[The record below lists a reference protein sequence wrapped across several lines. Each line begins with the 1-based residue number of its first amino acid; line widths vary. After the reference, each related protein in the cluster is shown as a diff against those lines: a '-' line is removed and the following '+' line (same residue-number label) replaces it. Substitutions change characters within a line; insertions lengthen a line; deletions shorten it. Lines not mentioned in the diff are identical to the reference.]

1 MKKKSK
7 KETGNATRARVK
19 NEIDEGRMTKS
30 AREGELNRVAG
41 RTVPVPG

>member
-7 KETGNATRARVK
+7 KETGDATRAGVK
-19 NEIDEGRMTKS
+19 KEIDEGRMTKS
-30 AREGELNRVAG
+30 TREGELNRVAG